1 MIWIKRKKW
10 LEKDKFNCI
19 YRAFIVLDYQFLTYL
34 TKVASKFANPVSV
47 RFHITYTHSPDLL
60 YTFFALR
67 ASSPSCT
74 ASVWA
79 KFWFR
84 RSLYPSHWRQLLC
97 SAGGPRGTITQ
108 LCFFS
113 ATIVISFRRS
123 YQTYNP
129 SFTIH
134 MEKELKNG
142 TFEPSLRH
150 SCAKKRASRIFFSVR
165 ENVFAAQYRE
175 KLEITDFTFQ
185 AETGKQDLFF
195 WKA

>member
-1 MIWIKRKKW
+1 MAYHILFPLIWIKRKKW

-74 ASVWA
+74 TSVWA

-97 SAGGPRGTITQ
+97 SAGGLGGQSHSSVFFQLPLSFPLEDPTKLTIPLSLFTWRKSSKTA
-108 LCFFS
+108 LSNLLLDTGARRKGHLEFS
-113 ATIVISFRRS
+113 FQWGKTCLLLSIER
-123 YQTYNP
+123 
-129 SFTIH
+129 
-134 MEKELKNG
+134 
-142 TFEPSLRH
+142 SLR
-150 SCAKKRASRIFFSVR
+150 
-165 ENVFAAQYRE
+165 
-175 KLEITDFTFQ
+175 
-185 AETGKQDLFF
+185 
-195 WKA
+195 